1 MSASLRPKRE
11 FRPPM
16 TEHST
21 RKDASAGRDRVL
33 LGAALV
39 AAAGL
44 MFALAGMAIKMAGA
58 SLSSVEVLFWRN
70 VLSLAIL
77 APWILWRWPRSLRPE
92 HAGLMALRG
101 VAVVASLLCY
111 YYAVKVLPLAEAVL
125 LNFSSPI
132 FVPLLGFLLF
142 RFALDRTV
150 LLAVLIGF
158 LGVAL
163 ILKPGTEFFQP
174 DALIGLA
181 SGALGGL
188 AAVAVWRMSVEES
201 PVRIAVYFAL
211 IGIVITAGP
220 ALVANPSLLPPAEA
234 WPPLIALGLF
244 STAAHILFARGCLVA
259 PADRVSP
266 LDYTAV
272 FFAAGLG
279 WLIWG
284 EGVDWFVVAGTALI
298 VAGGVIAIRAG
309 RGSGEV

>member
-1 MSASLRPKRE
+1 
-11 FRPPM
+11 M
-16 TEHST
+16 TGPLSEPGAAAA
-21 RKDASAGRDRVL
+21 RQRIV

-44 MFALAGMAIKMAGA
+44 MFALAGVAIKMAGA
-58 SLSSVEVLFWRN
+58 SLGSVDILFWRN

-77 APWILWRWPRSLRPE
+77 LPWIVRRWPGALQPV
-92 HAGLMALRG
+92 HGGLMAMRG

-111 YYAVKVLPLAEAVL
+111 YYAVQVLPLAEAVL
-125 LNFSSPI
+125 LNFSSAI

-142 RFALDRTV
+142 RFGLDRRV
-150 LLAVLIGF
+150 LIAVLVGF
-158 LGVAL
+158 AGVAL
-163 ILKPGTEFFQP
+163 ILKPGTDLFQP
-174 DALIGLA
+174 AALIGLA
-181 SGALGGL
+181 SGMLGGL
-188 AAVAVWRMSVEES
+188 AAVAVWRMPEEES
-201 PVRIAVYFAL
+201 PVRIAVWFAL
-211 IGIVITAGP
+211 IGIVITSGP
-220 ALVANPSLLPPAEA
+220 MLMDPVLPPAEA

-284 EGVDWFVVAGTALI
+284 EGVDWFVAAGTALV
-298 VAGGVIAIRAG
+298 VAGGVIAIRAR
-309 RGSGEV
+309 RGEGEG